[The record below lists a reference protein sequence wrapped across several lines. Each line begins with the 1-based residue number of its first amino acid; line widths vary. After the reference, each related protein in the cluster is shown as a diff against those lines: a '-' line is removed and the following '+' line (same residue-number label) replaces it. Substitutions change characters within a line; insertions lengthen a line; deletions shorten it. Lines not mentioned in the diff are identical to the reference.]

1 MIRKLSLLGPVAV
14 TLAAVVAAALT
25 AWHLW
30 QYYTEAPWTRDGH
43 VRAEVIQV
51 APDVSGLV
59 TAVLVGDN
67 ARVQRG
73 QVLFVVDQ
81 ERFSLALKQA
91 QAEAASARAAL
102 ALGRRQAAN
111 AAAVAAVAAAQA
123 RIDEADAAVD
133 VARLNLARCRVTSPV
148 DGHASDRLP
157 RVGDFA
163 TRGRPALSVVASGS
177 QYVEGYFEETKLHR
191 IRIGSPVDVHIM
203 GEPRHLRGH
212 VQSIAAGIE
221 DRDRS
226 AGSNLLPNVNPTFN
240 WVRLA
245 QRVPVRIVLEDV
257 PADVRL
263 VSGRTAT
270 VAVREARRVD
280 DAGRRTGPRS

>member
-59 TAVLVGDN
+59 TAVPVGDN

-81 ERFSLALKQA
+81 DRFSLALKQA

-102 ALGRRQAAN
+102 ALGRRQASN
-111 AAAVAAVAAAQA
+111 AATLAAAQA

-148 DGHASDRLP
+148 DGYVSDRLQ
-157 RVGDFA
+157 RAGDFA
-163 TRGRPALSVVASGS
+163 TRGKPALSVVASGS
-177 QYVEGYFEETKLHR
+177 QYVEGYFEETKLPA
-191 IRIGSPVDVHIM
+191 IRVGSAAEVHIM
-203 GEPRHLRGH
+203 GQRTPLRGH
-212 VQSIAAGIE
+212 VQSIAPGIE
-221 DRDRS
+221 DQDR
-226 AGSNLLPNVNPTFN
+226 AIGPNLLPSVNPTFN

-245 QRVPVRIVLEDV
+245 QRIPVRIALDQV
-257 PADVRL
+257 PAGAHL
-263 VSGRTAT
+263 IAGQTAT
-270 VAVREARRVD
+270 VRIRAPRE
-280 DAGRRTGPRS
+280 

>member
-1 MIRKLSLLGPVAV
+1 MIRKLSLFGPVAV
-14 TLAAVVAAALT
+14 TFAAVVAAALT

-67 ARVQRG
+67 GRVQRG

-81 ERFSLALKQA
+81 DRFSLALKQA

-102 ALGRRQAAN
+102 ALGRGQAAN
-111 AAAVAAVAAAQA
+111 AASVAAAQA
-123 RIDEADAAVD
+123 RVDEADAAVD

-148 DGHASDRLP
+148 DGHVSDRLP
-157 RVGDFA
+157 RAGDFA
-163 TRGRPALSVVASGS
+163 TRGKPALSVVASGS
-177 QYVEGYFEETKLHR
+177 QYVEGYFEETKLPA
-191 IRIGSPVDVHIM
+191 IRVGSAAEVHIM
-203 GEPRHLRGH
+203 GQRTPLRGH
-212 VQSIAAGIE
+212 VQSIAPGIE
-221 DRDRS
+221 DQDR
-226 AGSNLLPNVNPTFN
+226 AIGPNMLPSVNPTFN

-245 QRVPVRIVLEDV
+245 QRIPVRIALDQV
-257 PADVRL
+257 PAGVHL
-263 VSGRTAT
+263 IAGQTAT
-270 VAVREARRVD
+270 VRIRAPRE
-280 DAGRRTGPRS
+280 

>member
-59 TAVLVGDN
+59 TAVPVGDN

-81 ERFSLALKQA
+81 DRFSLALKQA

-102 ALGRRQAAN
+102 ALGRRQASN
-111 AAAVAAVAAAQA
+111 AAGVAAVAAAQA

-148 DGHASDRLP
+148 DGYVSDRLP
-157 RVGDFA
+157 RAGDFA
-163 TRGRPALSVVASGS
+163 TRGKPALSVVASGS
-177 QYVEGYFEETKLHR
+177 QYVEGYFEETKLPA
-191 IRIGSPVDVHIM
+191 IRVGSAAEVHIM
-203 GEPRHLRGH
+203 GQRTPLRGH
-212 VQSIAAGIE
+212 VQSIAPGIE
-221 DRDRS
+221 DQDR
-226 AGSNLLPNVNPTFN
+226 AIGPNLLPSVNPTFN

-245 QRVPVRIVLEDV
+245 QRIPVRIALDQV
-257 PADVRL
+257 PAGTHL
-263 VSGRTAT
+263 IAGQTAT
-270 VAVREARRVD
+270 VRIRAPRE
-280 DAGRRTGPRS
+280 

>member
-81 ERFSLALKQA
+81 DRFSLALKQA

-102 ALGRRQAAN
+102 ALGRRQASN
-111 AAAVAAVAAAQA
+111 AAGVAALAAAQA

-148 DGHASDRLP
+148 DGYVSDRLP
-157 RVGDFA
+157 RAGDFA
-163 TRGRPALSVVASGS
+163 TRGKPALSVVASGS
-177 QYVEGYFEETKLHR
+177 QYVEGYFEETKLPA
-191 IRIGSPVDVHIM
+191 IRVGSAAEVHIM
-203 GEPRHLRGH
+203 GQRTPLRGH
-212 VQSIAAGIE
+212 VQSIAPGIE
-221 DRDRS
+221 DQDR
-226 AGSNLLPNVNPTFN
+226 AIGPNMLPSVNPTFN

-245 QRVPVRIVLEDV
+245 QRIPVRIALDQV
-257 PADVRL
+257 PAGAHL
-263 VSGRTAT
+263 IAGQTAT
-270 VAVREARRVD
+270 VRIRAPRE
-280 DAGRRTGPRS
+280 

>member
-81 ERFSLALKQA
+81 DRFSLALKQA

-102 ALGRRQAAN
+102 ALGWRQASN
-111 AAAVAAVAAAQA
+111 AAGVAALAAAQA

-148 DGHASDRLP
+148 DGYVSDRLP
-157 RVGDFA
+157 RAGDFA
-163 TRGRPALSVVASGS
+163 TRGKPALSVVASGS
-177 QYVEGYFEETKLHR
+177 QYVEGYFEETKLPA
-191 IRIGSPVDVHIM
+191 IRVGSAAEVHIM
-203 GEPRHLRGH
+203 GQRTPLRGH
-212 VQSIAAGIE
+212 VQSIAPGIE
-221 DRDRS
+221 DQDR
-226 AGSNLLPNVNPTFN
+226 AIGPNMLPSVNPTFN

-245 QRVPVRIVLEDV
+245 QRIPVRIALDQV
-257 PADVRL
+257 PAGAHL
-263 VSGRTAT
+263 IAGQTAT
-270 VAVREARRVD
+270 VRIRAPRE
-280 DAGRRTGPRS
+280 

>member
-43 VRAEVIQV
+43 VRADVIQV

-59 TAVLVGDN
+59 TAVPVGDN

-111 AAAVAAVAAAQA
+111 AAAVAAAQA

-177 QYVEGYFEETKLHR
+177 QYVEGYFEETKLPA
-191 IRIGSPVDVHIM
+191 IRVGSAAEVHIM
-203 GEPRHLRGH
+203 GQRTPLRGH
-212 VQSIAAGIE
+212 VQSIAPGIE
-221 DRDRS
+221 DQDR
-226 AGSNLLPNVNPTFN
+226 AIGPNMLPSVNPTFN

-245 QRVPVRIVLEDV
+245 QRIPVRIALDQV
-257 PADVRL
+257 PAGVHL
-263 VSGRTAT
+263 IAGQTAT
-270 VAVREARRVD
+270 VRIRAPRE
-280 DAGRRTGPRS
+280 

>member
-59 TAVLVGDN
+59 TAVPVGDN

-81 ERFSLALKQA
+81 DRFSLALKQA

-102 ALGRRQAAN
+102 ALGRRQASN
-111 AAAVAAVAAAQA
+111 AATLAAAQA

-148 DGHASDRLP
+148 DGYVSDRLP
-157 RVGDFA
+157 RAGDFA
-163 TRGRPALSVVASGS
+163 TRGKPALSVVASGS
-177 QYVEGYFEETKLHR
+177 QYVEGYFEETKLPA
-191 IRIGSPVDVHIM
+191 IRVGSAAEVHIM
-203 GEPRHLRGH
+203 GQRTPLRGH
-212 VQSIAAGIE
+212 VQSIAPGIE
-221 DRDRS
+221 DQDR
-226 AGSNLLPNVNPTFN
+226 AIGPNLLPSVNPTFN

-245 QRVPVRIVLEDV
+245 QRIPVRIALDQV
-257 PADVRL
+257 PAGAHL
-263 VSGRTAT
+263 IAGQTAT
-270 VAVREARRVD
+270 VRIRAPRE
-280 DAGRRTGPRS
+280 

>member
-14 TLAAVVAAALT
+14 TLAAMVAAALA

-59 TAVLVGDN
+59 TTVLVGDN

-81 ERFSLALKQA
+81 DRFSLALKQA

-111 AAAVAAVAAAQA
+111 AAAVAALAAAQA
-123 RIDEADAAVD
+123 RIEEADAAVD
-133 VARLNLARCRVTSPV
+133 VARLNLARCRVTSPA
-148 DGHASDRLP
+148 DGHVSDRLP
-157 RVGDFA
+157 RAGDFA
-163 TRGRPALSVVASGS
+163 TRGKPALSVVASGS
-177 QYVEGYFEETKLHR
+177 QYVEGYFEETKLPA
-191 IRIGSPVDVHIM
+191 IRVGSAAEVHIM
-203 GEPRHLRGH
+203 GQRTPLRGH
-212 VQSIAAGIE
+212 VQSIAPGIE
-221 DRDRS
+221 DQDR
-226 AGSNLLPNVNPTFN
+226 AIGPNMLPSVNPTFN

-245 QRVPVRIVLEDV
+245 QRIPVRIALDQV
-257 PADVRL
+257 PAGVHL
-263 VSGRTAT
+263 IAGQTAT
-270 VAVREARRVD
+270 VRIRAPRE
-280 DAGRRTGPRS
+280 

>member
-81 ERFSLALKQA
+81 DRFSLALKQA

-102 ALGRRQAAN
+102 ALGRRQASN
-111 AAAVAAVAAAQA
+111 AATVAAAQA

-148 DGHASDRLP
+148 DGHVSDRLP
-157 RVGDFA
+157 RAGDFA
-163 TRGRPALSVVASGS
+163 TRGKPALSVVASGS
-177 QYVEGYFEETKLHR
+177 QYVEGYFEETKLPA
-191 IRIGSPVDVHIM
+191 IRVGSAAEVHIM
-203 GEPRHLRGH
+203 GQRTPLRGH
-212 VQSIAAGIE
+212 VQSIAPGIE
-221 DRDRS
+221 DQDR
-226 AGSNLLPNVNPTFN
+226 AIGPNMLPSVNPTFN

-245 QRVPVRIVLEDV
+245 QRIPVRIALDQV
-257 PADVRL
+257 PAGTHL
-263 VSGRTAT
+263 IAGQTAT
-270 VAVREARRVD
+270 VRIRAPRE
-280 DAGRRTGPRS
+280 

>member
-81 ERFSLALKQA
+81 DRFSLALKQA

-102 ALGRRQAAN
+102 ALGRRQASN
-111 AAAVAAVAAAQA
+111 AAGVAALAAAQA

-148 DGHASDRLP
+148 DGYVSDRLP
-157 RVGDFA
+157 RAGDFA
-163 TRGRPALSVVASGS
+163 TRGKPALSVVASGS
-177 QYVEGYFEETKLHR
+177 QYVEGYFEETKLPA
-191 IRIGSPVDVHIM
+191 IRVGSAAEVHIM
-203 GEPRHLRGH
+203 GQRTPLRGH
-212 VQSIAAGIE
+212 VQSIAPGIE
-221 DRDRS
+221 DQDR
-226 AGSNLLPNVNPTFN
+226 AIGPNLLPSVNPTFN

-245 QRVPVRIVLEDV
+245 QRIPVRIALDQV
-257 PADVRL
+257 PAGAHL
-263 VSGRTAT
+263 IAGQTAT
-270 VAVREARRVD
+270 VRIRAPRE
-280 DAGRRTGPRS
+280 

>member
-1 MIRKLSLLGPVAV
+1 MIRKLALLGPVAV

-43 VRAEVIQV
+43 VRAEVIRV

-81 ERFSLALKQA
+81 DRFSLALKQA

-111 AAAVAAVAAAQA
+111 AAAAQA
-123 RIDEADAAVD
+123 RVDEADAAVD

-148 DGHASDRLP
+148 DGHVSDRLP
-157 RVGDFA
+157 RAGDFA
-163 TRGRPALSVVASGS
+163 TRGKPGLSVVASGS
-177 QYVEGYFEETKLHR
+177 QYVEGYFEETKLPA
-191 IRIGSPVDVHIM
+191 IRVGSAAEVHIM
-203 GEPRHLRGH
+203 GQRTPLRGH
-212 VQSIAAGIE
+212 VQSIAPGIE
-221 DRDRS
+221 DQDR
-226 AGSNLLPNVNPTFN
+226 AVGPNLLPSVSPTFN

-245 QRVPVRIVLEDV
+245 QRIPVRVALDQV
-257 PADVRL
+257 PAGVHL
-263 VSGRTAT
+263 IAGQTAT
-270 VAVREARRVD
+270 VRIRAPRE
-280 DAGRRTGPRS
+280 

>member
-111 AAAVAAVAAAQA
+111 AAAVAAAQA

-177 QYVEGYFEETKLHR
+177 QYVEGYFEETKLPA
-191 IRIGSPVDVHIM
+191 IRVGSAAEVHIM
-203 GEPRHLRGH
+203 GQRTPLRGH
-212 VQSIAAGIE
+212 VQSIAPGIE
-221 DRDRS
+221 DQDR
-226 AGSNLLPNVNPTFN
+226 AIGPNMLPSVNPTFN

-245 QRVPVRIVLEDV
+245 QRIPVRIALDQV
-257 PADVRL
+257 PAGVHL
-263 VSGRTAT
+263 IAGQTAT
-270 VAVREARRVD
+270 VRIRAPRE
-280 DAGRRTGPRS
+280 

>member
-14 TLAAVVAAALT
+14 TLAAAVAAALT

-59 TAVLVGDN
+59 TAVLVGNN

-102 ALGRRQAAN
+102 ALGRRQAN
-111 AAAVAAVAAAQA
+111 AAGMAAAQA

-157 RVGDFA
+157 RAGDFA
-163 TRGRPALSVVASGS
+163 TRGKPALSVVASGS
-177 QYVEGYFEETKLHR
+177 QYVEGYFEETKLPA
-191 IRIGSPVDVHIM
+191 IRVGSAAEVHIM
-203 GEPRHLRGH
+203 GQRTPLRGH
-212 VQSIAAGIE
+212 VQSIAPGIE
-221 DRDRS
+221 DQDR
-226 AGSNLLPNVNPTFN
+226 AIGPNLLPSVNPTFN

-245 QRVPVRIVLEDV
+245 QRIPVRIALDQV
-257 PADVRL
+257 PAGIHL
-263 VSGRTAT
+263 IAGQTAT
-270 VAVREARRVD
+270 VRIRAPRE
-280 DAGRRTGPRS
+280 